1 MNAWPSIRSQQ
12 IADHLV
18 GGPLA
23 RKIITSLVD
32 DIDGSEAAETLSF
45 SLDGKQYEIDLSAE
59 NATKLREDFE
69 SWAKSA
75 RRVGKASTTTRR
87 ASRGGRADLN
97 AVREWARANGHKVS
111 DRGRVPATILEAYEQ
126 AH

>member
-1 MNAWPSIRSQQ
+1 M
-12 IADHLV
+12 
-18 GGPLA
+18 A

-69 SWAKSA
+69 IWAKSA
-75 RRVGKASTTTRR
+75 RRVGKTSTPTRR
-87 ASRGGRADLN
+87 AGHGGRADLN

-126 AH
+126 SH